1 MGVLGDRGL
10 RGNRRTLSSPG
21 CFAGIIRQ
29 HLAVFLAHG
38 DEELINGHGRVNC
51 DFAAEEVLDVVLLCI
66 RYRVSEVEKRYRKL
80 RWVNTHEWPSEHVRR
95 LGL

>member
-1 MGVLGDRGL
+1 VLGDRGL
-10 RGNRRTLSSPG
+10 RGNGRTLSSPG

-66 RYRVSEVEKRYRKL
+66 RYRVASRQ
-80 RWVNTHEWPSEHVRR
+80 
-95 LGL
+95 